1 MTEWQPTDNWRYES
15 AIAEVETIIQ
25 RIESGE
31 LDLSEVIEQFQTAA
45 HTLKQCD
52 TFLTQKQNQVELII
66 EEISKPEI
74 PASTPTEEDLDF

>member
-1 MTEWQPTDNWRYES
+1 MTAWQPTDNWSYEA

-25 RIESGE
+25 QIESGE

-52 TFLTQKQNQVELII
+52 AYLTQKQNQVELII
-66 EEISKPEI
+66 EELSDLES
-74 PASTPTEEDLDF
+74 PASTPTDEDLDF